1 MQFGRILGPLQ
12 AVAGAFLKLGKS
24 IYLHPRLGQP
34 LQGARAGTFW
44 ALLGANPSN
53 LKELNRM

>member
-24 IYLHPRLGQP
+24 IYLHPRLAHP

-44 ALLGANPSN
+44 DSWAQTLAISRN
-53 LKELNRM
+53 